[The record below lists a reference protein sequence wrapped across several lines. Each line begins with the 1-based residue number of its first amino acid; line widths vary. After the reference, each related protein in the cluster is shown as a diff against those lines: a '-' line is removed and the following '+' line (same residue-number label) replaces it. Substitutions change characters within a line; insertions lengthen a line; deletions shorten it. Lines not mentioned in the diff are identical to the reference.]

1 MTGKQTA
8 PAPTASELR
17 QEARLILDRIR
28 VTTDREQKHR
38 LAVRAFELVQ
48 LAEQL
53 THDKEQGQIHLHA
66 DCSGSA
72 HWRTYDLKQVAW
84 SEAVDY
90 ADGA

>member
-28 VTTDREQKHR
+28 VTADREQKHR

-48 LAEQL
+48 LAEQV
-53 THDKEQGQIHLHA
+53 LHA
-66 DCSGSA
+66 EEQRNRMQARAPQGA
-72 HWRTYDLKQVAW
+72 TFAVRQQE
-84 SEAVDY
+84 SEE
-90 ADGA
+90 